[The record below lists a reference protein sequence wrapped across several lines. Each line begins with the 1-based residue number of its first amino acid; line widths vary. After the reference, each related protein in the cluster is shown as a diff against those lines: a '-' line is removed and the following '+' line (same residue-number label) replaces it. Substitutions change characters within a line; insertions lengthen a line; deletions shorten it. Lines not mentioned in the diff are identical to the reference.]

1 MHRRSPAWSPGP
13 GRVLASHTHWQLERE
28 STSSWLRA
36 LFICAYEVYVSKNNA
51 MDPQEGYYYEI
62 QLRRERE
69 GHAEMKNKGVIHF
82 W

>member
-51 MDPQEGYYYEI
+51 MDPQEGYYYYK
-62 QLRRERE
+62 RRETTEERE
-69 GHAEMKNKGVIHF
+69 KGMQK
-82 W
+82 